1 MDNNEKLIENVLQT
15 GANDIAFEEL
25 PGENSSPLAQPVI
38 DKNNPSADA
47 RASQNATQNA
57 ADSSSSAT
65 GQQQVKEEKKENQ
78 TGAGK
83 KEATPSDA
91 PEQPIDAKA
100 ETDNSGS
107 PGAAPA
113 AEEPKIEIPLSHATT
128 MADTLLGMANNTI
141 FEVGAGY
148 FVTIQKS
155 KEFYEFDELIQI
167 IDEQNHRN
175 IKRVKLDE
183 EDKALLRPLLIAM
196 IREKAK
202 VLTPMQ
208 QMVGVIISII
218 IKKAKVV
225 MEIRAENEML
235 EERLRDIIRNER
247 PAPREQERETE
258 TESKVNEPTAQSR
271 GNQEQNS
278 NTQQNNGHQD
288 VEFEEIPNSRNSNT
302 GLPSEVLETAA

>member
-25 PGENSSPLAQPVI
+25 PGENSSPFAQPVI

-47 RASQNATQNA
+47 KASQNTAQSTGEA
-57 ADSSSSAT
+57 GSAT
-65 GQQQVKEEKKENQ
+65 GQQQAGEAKKENP
-78 TGAGK
+78 TGATK
-83 KEATPSDA
+83 KEAAPSDA
-91 PEQPIDAKA
+91 PEQPIDEKGPL
-100 ETDNSGS
+100 DNPGQT
-107 PGAAPA
+107 GAAPT

-235 EERLRDIIRNER
+235 EERLRDILRNER
-247 PAPREQERETE
+247 PTVREQERKTE
-258 TESKVNEPTAQSR
+258 PESDVHAPSGNSR
-271 GNQEQNS
+271 ANQEQNTE
-278 NTQQNNGHQD
+278 TQQNNGHQD
-288 VEFEEIPNSRNSNT
+288 VEFEEIPNSRTNNT
-302 GLPSEVLETAA
+302 GLPSEALETAA